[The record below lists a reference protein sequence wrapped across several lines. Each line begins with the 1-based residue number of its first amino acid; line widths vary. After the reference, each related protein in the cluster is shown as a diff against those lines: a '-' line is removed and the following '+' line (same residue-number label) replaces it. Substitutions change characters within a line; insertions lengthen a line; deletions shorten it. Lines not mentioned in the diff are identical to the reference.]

1 MKVIAGLG
9 NPGERYAN
17 TPHNVGFDVADR
29 LAARLGGTWKSAAR
43 FNAQVCRVTFAG
55 APLLL
60 VKPQTFMNLSG
71 TSVAPL
77 LHYYDGQPSDLVVAL
92 DDADLPLGHL
102 RIRGSGSNGG
112 HHGLGSIIE
121 QLGTGAFAR
130 VRIGIGRAADTRGLA
145 DQVLA
150 KWSAANRDVIEK
162 TEEAASEAALCLIEK
177 GLNETM
183 NRYNGFSAEPP
194 QAESAAAGGS
204 TKGN

>member
-29 LAARLGGTWKSAAR
+29 LATRFNGSWKSVSR
-43 FNAQVCRVTFAG
+43 FNAVVSKVDFAG

-71 TSVAPL
+71 ASVVPL
-77 LHYYDGQPSDLVVAL
+77 LRYYNGEPADLIVVL

-102 RIRGSGSNGG
+102 RVRGSGTNGG

-130 VRIGIGRAADTRGLA
+130 VRIGIGRAVDSRGLA
-145 DQVLA
+145 DQVLS
-150 KWSAANRDVIEK
+150 KWSAASREIVEK
-162 TEEAASEAALCLIEK
+162 TEEAASEAALCLIEQ

-183 NRYNGFSAEPP
+183 NRYNGFNAAPPEAEL
-194 QAESAAAGGS
+194 AADGP